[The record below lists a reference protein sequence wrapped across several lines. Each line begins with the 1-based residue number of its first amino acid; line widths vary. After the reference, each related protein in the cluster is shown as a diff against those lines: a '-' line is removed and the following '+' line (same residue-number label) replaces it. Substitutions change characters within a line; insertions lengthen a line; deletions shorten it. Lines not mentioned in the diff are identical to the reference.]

1 MKRKT
6 NINKGDSDTVDR
18 DGSFR
23 LGLSLLVIF
32 FLACCL
38 PGPSRADIYRY
49 IDSEGVVHYTNTPTT
64 SGFKLYIREKTVGI
78 QVGSVSKT
86 YDAIIQKAQVKYGIA
101 FSLIKAVIHAESGF
115 NPRAVSKKGAK
126 GLMQIMPDNY
136 RALSVLDPFDPSQNI
151 MGGTRYLKQL
161 LNRYDARLPLALAAY
176 NAGPTAVDLYRRIP
190 PYTETQNYVQ
200 KVMTLYN
207 RYKNI

>member
-1 MKRKT
+1 MKRKID
-6 NINKGDSDTVDR
+6 INKGDSETMDR
-18 DGSFR
+18 EGLFSFR
-23 LGLSLLVIF
+23 VTLLVVF
-32 FLACCL
+32 FLACL
-38 PGPSRADIYRY
+38 FPGFSRADIYRY
-49 IDSEGVVHYTNTPTT
+49 IDSEGIVHYTNTPTS
-64 SGFKLYIREKTVGI
+64 SGFKLYIREKKVEPNIGP
-78 QVGSVSKT
+78 VSKA
-86 YDAIIQKAQVKYGIA
+86 YDAIIKKAQIKYGIA

-136 RALSVLDPFDPSQNI
+136 KALSVSDPFDPFQNI

-161 LNRYDARLPLALAAY
+161 LNRYDAKLPLALAAY

>member
-1 MKRKT
+1 LKRKI
-6 NINKGDSDTVDR
+6 NINKGDFDTAHQE
-18 DGSFR
+18 GLFR
-23 LGLSLLVIF
+23 LGVSLLVIF

-38 PGPSRADIYRY
+38 PGPCRADIYRY
-49 IDSEGVVHYTNTPTT
+49 IDSEGIVHYTNTPTA

-78 QVGSVSKT
+78 KVDSVSKT
-86 YDAIIQKAQVKYGIA
+86 YDAIIRKAQIKYGIA

-136 RALSVLDPFDPSQNI
+136 RALSVSDPFDPSQNI

-161 LNRYDARLPLALAAY
+161 LNRYDAKLPLALAAY
-176 NAGPTAVDLYRRIP
+176 NAGPTVVDLYLRIP

>member
-1 MKRKT
+1 LKRKT
-6 NINKGDSDTVDR
+6 NINKGDFEPPHR

-23 LGLSLLVIF
+23 LGVSLLVIF

-38 PGPSRADIYRY
+38 PGPCRADIYRY
-49 IDSEGVVHYTNTPTT
+49 IDSEGIVHYTNTPTA

-78 QVGSVSKT
+78 KVDSVSKT
-86 YDAIIQKAQVKYGIA
+86 YDAIIRKAQVKYGIA

-136 RALSVLDPFDPSQNI
+136 RALSVSDPFDPSQNI

-161 LNRYDARLPLALAAY
+161 LNRYDAKLPLALAAY
-176 NAGPTAVDLYRRIP
+176 NAGPTAVDQYRRIP